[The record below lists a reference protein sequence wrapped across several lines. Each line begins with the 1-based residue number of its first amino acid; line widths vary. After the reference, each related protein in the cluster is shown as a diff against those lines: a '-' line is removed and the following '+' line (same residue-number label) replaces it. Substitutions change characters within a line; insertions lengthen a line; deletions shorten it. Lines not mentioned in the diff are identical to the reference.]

1 MKNFYLNEMAKAW
14 GNDAGMMAYFSKN
27 LSGAYAM
34 PNGGVMAFDKQ
45 KIKTDFC
52 YGENGYDYNEAQNR
66 VHNAYTNEDYFRA
79 ANLAEINRLLNLF
92 KPNPY
97 GTREIYLYRKA
108 YTRQEGELNIWN
120 FTALYVCEA
129 LENRN
134 HFTDLRK
141 ATAEEC
147 KAIVKALKEEKAKQE
162 KKINAYL
169 KRFGLSKVRA
179 WSYWTEA

>member
-27 LSGAYAM
+27 LSGVYAM

-52 YGENGYDYNEAQNR
+52 YGENGYDYNEAQGQVR
-66 VHNAYTNEDYFRA
+66 NAYTNEDYFRA
-79 ANLAEINRLLNLF
+79 ANLADINRLLNLF
-92 KPNPY
+92 KPNSY
-97 GTREIYLYRKA
+97 GTRDIYLYRKA
-108 YTRQEGELNIWN
+108 T
-120 FTALYVCEA
+120 T
-129 LENRN
+129 
-134 HFTDLRK
+134 
-141 ATAEEC
+141 EER
-147 KAIVKALKEEKAKQE
+147 KAIVKALNEEKAKHE

-179 WSYWTEA
+179 WSYWSEA